1 MWSLH
6 VIWSSLIQPFQFI
19 SAITRKPLVFFAP
32 SEALTIQ
39 GMVSPRWFLQRKE
52 QTGCNSKT
60 PGWVRKDN
68 YKHCMQQSGE
78 ERSLH
83 FSESSDWW
91 PGNSNKETYQE
102 RTDSS
107 LFRSV
112 LYEAAGYKQW
122 EGIFYEQSA
131 LCTGSG
137 TPHRAE
143 LRRAGLTLHGVTNFS
158 EILHMPFKWIQLATT
173 LTSRNPGQVDLG
185 DDMPYGENSSG
196 FSLTKFA
203 REVCNQLVLEKICD
217 QKNNCGEMYQNTSHS
232 SLVLPAELEVLNTC
246 IHTNSRVQPRDPLAQ
261 TAFLDKPLFL

>member
-1 MWSLH
+1 MKLACY
-6 VIWSSLIQPFQFI
+6 LIFTDPTFSVYFCHHQ
-19 SAITRKPLVFFAP
+19 KAP
-32 SEALTIQ
+32 CLFCTQ
-39 GMVSPRWFLQRKE
+39 RGLDNTGNRWFLQRKE

-78 ERSLH
+78 ERPLH

-107 LFRSV
+107 LLRSV

-122 EGIFYEQSA
+122 EGISYEQSA

-158 EILHMPFKWIQLATT
+158 EILHMPFK
-173 LTSRNPGQVDLG
+173 
-185 DDMPYGENSSG
+185 
-196 FSLTKFA
+196 
-203 REVCNQLVLEKICD
+203 
-217 QKNNCGEMYQNTSHS
+217 
-232 SLVLPAELEVLNTC
+232 
-246 IHTNSRVQPRDPLAQ
+246 
-261 TAFLDKPLFL
+261 